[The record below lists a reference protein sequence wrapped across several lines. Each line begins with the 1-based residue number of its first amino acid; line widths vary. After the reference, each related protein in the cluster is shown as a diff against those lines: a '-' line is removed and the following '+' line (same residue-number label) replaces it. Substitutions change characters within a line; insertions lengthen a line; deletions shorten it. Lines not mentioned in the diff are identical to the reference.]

1 MRPSSDLRVTDQ
13 FFPHSL
19 NCGLSRRYYQ
29 SGSKGLPLH
38 LVVKYE
44 QIDGKCP
51 SDCTNGQILAQD
63 FALNADYE
71 VSAGRTFVV
80 MLTTCDL
87 PLALINID
95 RQSVH

>member
-1 MRPSSDLRVTDQ
+1 MIIRAEAKRAELA
-13 FFPHSL
+13 L
-19 NCGLSRRYYQ
+19 Y
-29 SGSKGLPLH
+29 
-38 LVVKYE
+38 LVVKRE
-44 QIDGKCP
+44 QIDTKCP
-51 SDCTNGQILAQD
+51 SDCTNGQILVQD